1 MTPSLRATDWG
12 VSAFRF
18 GLFFFF
24 GMLMQLNRA
33 SVSKTAMKAKTW
45 TLSRSVRRVRYMRTR
60 YTPYVYSYT
69 IMCMHIYTP
78 RYNHIH
84 ISWNVHHY
92 IQLYAYIHI
101 YVFGMPRLVI
111 VSMHPLTYTYIC
123 TYPYSI
129 IAGMY
134 LRSIYIYI
142 YTYYIPTYTH
152 MILPKHV
159 R

>member
-1 MTPSLRATDWG
+1 MYIVTQLC
-12 VSAFRF
+12 VSI
-18 GLFFFF
+18 
-24 GMLMQLNRA
+24 
-33 SVSKTAMKAKTW
+33 
-45 TLSRSVRRVRYMRTR
+45 Y
-60 YTPYVYSYT
+60 
-69 IMCMHIYTP
+69 IYTP

-84 ISWNVHHY
+84 ISWNVHPY

-101 YVFGMPRLVI
+101 YVFGMPRWV

-142 YTYYIPTYTH
+142 YMLYTH
-152 MILPKHV
+152 IYTYNIAKTCSIIIPKHQSPIPYIYIYIYIYTYSIHIIHIYIHMHICYCETPMFGAV
-159 R
+159 NSDT